1 MAERTVTVRSAVGLH
16 ARPAAVFTR
25 AAEDAGIP
33 VRIAKSGAAP
43 QDASS
48 ILGVMT
54 LGVKG
59 GDKVTLYADGPR
71 AEQVLDEL
79 ADLLSQDLDANPL

>member
-16 ARPAAVFTR
+16 ARPAAIFTR
-25 AAEDAGIP
+25 AAEDSGIP
-33 VRIAKSGAAP
+33 VRITKDGSVP

-54 LGVKG
+54 LGVQG

-71 AEQVLDEL
+71 AEQVLDDLAEL
-79 ADLLSQDLDANPL
+79 LDRDLDATPG

>member
-16 ARPAAVFTR
+16 ARPAAIFTR

-33 VRIAKSGAAP
+33 VRITKDGAAP
-43 QDASS
+43 QDAAS

-54 LGVKG
+54 LGVNG
-59 GDKVTLYADGPR
+59 GDTVTLYADGPR
-71 AEQVLDEL
+71 AEQVLDDL
-79 ADLLSQDLDANPL
+79 AALLERDLDASGG

>member
-1 MAERTVTVRSAVGLH
+1 MAERTVTVKSAVGLH
-16 ARPAAVFTR
+16 ARPAAIFTR
-25 AAEDAGIP
+25 AAEDSGIP
-33 VRIAKSGAAP
+33 VRITKSGAAP

-59 GDKVTLYADGPR
+59 GDTVTLYADGPR
-71 AEQVLDEL
+71 ADEVLDDL
-79 ADLLSQDLDANPL
+79 ADLLSRDLEATAE